1 MKIAIHHRKGSF
13 SDRWIAYCQQQS
25 IECKIVNC
33 FDSNIVEQVKDCDAL
48 MWHHHH
54 GSFKDVTAANNILF
68 ALEHAGIKVFP
79 DFKTAWHF
87 DDKVAQMYLLQAIG
101 APVVPSYVFY
111 DKDEALKWANHAVYP
126 KVFKLKGGAGSANVK
141 LVRTKSECIR
151 HINKAFGKGF
161 KQFDGKAY
169 FWDTIK
175 KYKSGTKS
183 LKQVVKSFGRMLIS
197 TDYAKNMPPERG
209 YAYFQ
214 EFIPNNDSDIRI
226 IVVGN
231 KAFGLKRMVRK
242 GDFRASGSGAINYS
256 AEEIDVK
263 CIEIAFEVNKHVKSQ
278 SIAFDFIFDK
288 NNNPL
293 IVEVSYGY
301 STPAYDS
308 CEGYWTEDLQFH
320 KGRFNPQH
328 WMVEN
333 LINELTTK

>member
-1 MKIAIHHRKGSF
+1 M
-13 SDRWIAYCQQQS
+13 
-25 IECKIVNC
+25 
-33 FDSNIVEQVKDCDAL
+33 
-48 MWHHHH
+48 
-54 GSFKDVTAANNILF
+54 
-68 ALEHAGIKVFP
+68 EHAGIKVFP

-87 DDKVAQMYLLQAIG
+87 DDKVAQKYLLEAIG
-101 APVVPSYVFY
+101 APMVPSYVFY
-111 DKDEALKWANHAVYP
+111 DKKEALNWANHITYP

-141 LVRTKSECIR
+141 LVRTKSECIKL
-151 HINKAFGKGF
+151 INKAFGKGF
-161 KQFDGKAY
+161 KQFDGMAY
-169 FWDTIK
+169 FLDSIK

-183 LKQVVKSFGRMLIS
+183 INQVAKAFGRMIIS
-197 TDYAKNMPPERG
+197 TEYAKHAAPEKG

-293 IVEVSYGY
+293 IVEISYAY
-301 STPAYDS
+301 STLAYDS

-320 KGRFNPQH
+320 KGSFIPQE
-328 WMVEN
+328 WMIKN
-333 LINELTTK
+333 LINELIIK